1 MAKLT
6 DNELSQIQDLNSEYT
21 KNKIAI
27 GDLELQKR
35 IVFERIDT
43 IKSEFSKVEK
53 KLMKKYGEDSVVN
66 LQTGDIT
73 KKE

>member
-1 MAKLT
+1 MTKLT
-6 DNELSQIQDLNSEYT
+6 DNELSQIKELNSEFA
-21 KNKIAI
+21 KNKSAI

-35 IVFERIDT
+35 SIFERMDVIQN
-43 IKSEFSKVEK
+43 EFSKVEK

-66 LQTGDIT
+66 LQTGEVT

>member
-1 MAKLT
+1 MTKLT
-6 DNELSQIQDLNSEYT
+6 DNEWSQLKELNSEFV
-21 KNKIAI
+21 KNKSAI

-35 IVFERIDT
+35 SIFERIDV
-43 IKSEFSKVEK
+43 IQNEFSKVEK

-66 LQTGDIT
+66 LLTGEVT

>member
-73 KKE
+73 KKQ

>member
-6 DNELSQIQDLNSEYT
+6 DNELSQIQELKSECA
-21 KNKIAI
+21 KNKSAI

-35 IVFERIDT
+35 SIFERMDVIQN
-43 IKSEFSKVEK
+43 EFSKVEK

-66 LQTGDIT
+66 LQTGEVT

>member
-1 MAKLT
+1 MTKLT
-6 DNELSQIQDLNSEYT
+6 DNEWSQLKELNSEFV
-21 KNKIAI
+21 KNKSAI

-35 IVFERIDT
+35 SIFERIDV
-43 IKSEFSKVEK
+43 IQNEFSKVEK

-66 LQTGDIT
+66 LQTGEVT

>member
-1 MAKLT
+1 MAKLD
-6 DNELSQIQDLNSEYT
+6 DNELSQIQELNSEFA
-21 KNKIAI
+21 KNKSAI

-35 IVFERIDT
+35 NVFERMDVIQE
-43 IKSEFSKVEK
+43 EFSKVEK

-66 LQTGDIT
+66 LQTGEVT

>member
-6 DNELSQIQDLNSEYT
+6 DNELSQVQDLNTEFT
-21 KNKIAI
+21 KNKVAI
-27 GDLELQKR
+27 GELELQKQ

-66 LQTGDIT
+66 LQTGEVT

>member
-1 MAKLT
+1 MKKLT
-6 DNELSQIQDLNSEYT
+6 DNELSQIKELNSEFA
-21 KNKIAI
+21 KNKSAI

-35 IVFERIDT
+35 SIFERMDVIQN
-43 IKSEFSKVEK
+43 EFSKVEK

-66 LQTGDIT
+66 LQTGEVT

>member
-1 MAKLT
+1 MANLD
-6 DNELSQIQDLNSEYT
+6 DNELSQIQELNSEFA
-21 KNKIAI
+21 KNKLAI

-35 IVFERIDT
+35 NVFERMDVIQE
-43 IKSEFSKVEK
+43 EFSKVEK

-66 LQTGDIT
+66 LQTGEVT

>member
-6 DNELSQIQDLNSEYT
+6 DNELSQVQDLNSEFS
-21 KNKIAI
+21 KNKAAI
-27 GDLELQKR
+27 GELELQKR

-66 LQTGDIT
+66 FAI
-73 KKE
+73 

>member
-43 IKSEFSKVEK
+43 IKSEFSKV
-53 KLMKKYGEDSVVN
+53 
-66 LQTGDIT
+66 
-73 KKE
+73 

>member
-1 MAKLT
+1 MTKLT
-6 DNELSQIQDLNSEYT
+6 DNELSQIQELNSEFA
-21 KNKIAI
+21 KNKSAI

-35 IVFERIDT
+35 SIFERMDVIQN
-43 IKSEFSKVEK
+43 EFSKVEK

-66 LQTGDIT
+66 LQTGEVT

>member
-6 DNELSQIQDLNSEYT
+6 DNELSQVQDLNSEFS
-21 KNKIAI
+21 KNKAAI
-27 GDLELQKR
+27 GELELQKR

-66 LQTGDIT
+66 LQTGEVT

>member
-1 MAKLT
+1 MEKLT
-6 DNELSQIQDLNSEYT
+6 DNELSQIQELNSEFA
-21 KNKIAI
+21 KNKSAI

-35 IVFERIDT
+35 SIFERMDVIQN
-43 IKSEFSKVEK
+43 EFSKVEK

-66 LQTGDIT
+66 LQTGEVT

>member
-1 MAKLT
+1 MTKLT
-6 DNELSQIQDLNSEYT
+6 DNELSQIKELNSEFA
-21 KNKIAI
+21 KNKSAI

-35 IVFERIDT
+35 SIFERIDV
-43 IKSEFSKVEK
+43 IQNEFSKVEK

-66 LQTGDIT
+66 LLTGEVT

>member
-1 MAKLT
+1 MTKLT
-6 DNELSQIQDLNSEYT
+6 DNEWSQLKELNSEFA
-21 KNKIAI
+21 KNKSAI

-35 IVFERIDT
+35 SIFERMDVIQN
-43 IKSEFSKVEK
+43 EFSKVEK

-66 LQTGDIT
+66 LQTGEVT

>member
-6 DNELSQIQDLNSEYT
+6 DNELSQIQELNSEFA
-21 KNKIAI
+21 KNKSAI

-35 IVFERIDT
+35 SIFERMDVIQN
-43 IKSEFSKVEK
+43 EFSKVEK

-66 LQTGDIT
+66 LQTGEVT

>member
-1 MAKLT
+1 MAKLD
-6 DNELSQIQDLNSEYT
+6 DNELSQIQELNSEFA
-21 KNKIAI
+21 KNKLAI

-35 IVFERIDT
+35 NVFERMDVIQE
-43 IKSEFSKVEK
+43 EFSKVEK

-66 LQTGDIT
+66 LQTGEVT

>member
-1 MAKLT
+1 MKKLT
-6 DNELSQIQDLNSEYT
+6 DNELSQVQDLNSEFT
-21 KNKIAI
+21 KNKAAI
-27 GDLELQKR
+27 GELELQKR

-66 LQTGDIT
+66 VQTGEVT

>member
-6 DNELSQIQDLNSEYT
+6 DNELSQIQELNSEFA
-21 KNKIAI
+21 KNKSAI

-35 IVFERIDT
+35 SVFERMDVIQN
-43 IKSEFSKVEK
+43 EFSKVEK

-66 LQTGDIT
+66 LQTGEVT

>member
-6 DNELSQIQDLNSEYT
+6 DNELSQVQDLNTEFT
-21 KNKIAI
+21 KNKAAI
-27 GDLELQKR
+27 GELELQKQ

-66 LQTGDIT
+66 LQTGEVT

>member
-66 LQTGDIT
+66 LQTGEIT

>member
-6 DNELSQIQDLNSEYT
+6 DNELSQIKELNSEFA
-21 KNKIAI
+21 KNKSAI

-35 IVFERIDT
+35 SIFERMDVIQN
-43 IKSEFSKVEK
+43 EFSKVEK

-66 LQTGDIT
+66 LQTGEVT

>member
-1 MAKLT
+1 MTKLT
-6 DNELSQIQDLNSEYT
+6 DNEWSQLKELNSEFV
-21 KNKIAI
+21 KNKSAI

-35 IVFERIDT
+35 SIFERMDVIQN
-43 IKSEFSKVEK
+43 EFSKVEK

-66 LQTGDIT
+66 LLTGEVT

>member
-6 DNELSQIQDLNSEYT
+6 DNELSQVQDLNTEFT
-21 KNKIAI
+21 KNKAAI
-27 GDLELQKR
+27 GELELQKQ

-43 IKSEFSKVEK
+43 IKSEFAKVEK

-66 LQTGDIT
+66 LQTGEVT